1 MAWSSIYQITNRA
14 VGKQVTDE
22 SMRKRGEQWQPLM
35 VMWLFTLIKLW
46 LTYSSAHTVP
56 HNIIYLVADKELHR
70 QKYECCFKEAFLC
83 FSWIWIIYKHLQH
96 GSNISVTSLVL
107 NQMSNIVTS
116 PLLLL
121 RWSYI
126 CVLADNYDVTVRLTF
141 EHLNRNCHD
150 LIFIILKVICAKS
163 QSDFRP
169 KFLLS
174 QVFQS
179 VFSSFKKSCPWER
192 WTFEMFLI
200 FYIDYI
206 TEKPVGSWIL
216 YIYKLLK

>member
-22 SMRKRGEQWQPLM
+22 SVRKWGEQWQRLV
-35 VMWLFTLIKLW
+35 VMWLFSLIKLW
-46 LTYSSAHTVP
+46 FTSISAHTVQ
-56 HNIIYLVADKELHR
+56 HKIYLVADTELHR
-70 QKYECCFKEAFLC
+70 LKYECCCKEAFLC

-96 GSNISVTSLVL
+96 GTNISVTSLVF
-107 NQMSNIVTS
+107 NQISNIVTT

-126 CVLADNYDVTVRLTF
+126 CVVAENYDVTVRLTS
-141 EHLNRNCHD
+141 E
-150 LIFIILKVICAKS
+150 AKS

-174 QVFQS
+174 QLF
-179 VFSSFKKSCPWER
+179 
-192 WTFEMFLI
+192 
-200 FYIDYI
+200 
-206 TEKPVGSWIL
+206 
-216 YIYKLLK
+216 